1 MFELF
6 VLIIFGW
13 LFVKAIGLAF
23 KVSWGLAKI
32 LAVILFV
39 LSLPTLIGCLLMA
52 SGIILMIPI
61 ALIGTAF
68 GLLRAC
74 V

>member
-6 VLIIFGW
+6 VLIIFAW
-13 LFVKAIGLAF
+13 LFIKAVGLVF
-23 KVSWGLAKI
+23 KVSWGLVKI

-52 SGIILMIPI
+52 SGIVLMIPI

-68 GLLRAC
+68 GLLKAC
-74 V
+74 I

>member
-6 VLIIFGW
+6 VLIIFAW
-13 LFVKAIGLAF
+13 LFIKAVGLVF

-52 SGIILMIPI
+52 SGIVLMIPI

-68 GLLRAC
+68 GLLKAC
-74 V
+74 I

>member
-13 LFVKAIGLAF
+13 LFIKAIGLVF

-52 SGIILMIPI
+52 SGIVLMIPI

-68 GLLRAC
+68 GLLRVC

>member
-6 VLIIFGW
+6 VLIIFAW
-13 LFVKAIGLAF
+13 LFIKAVGLVF

-32 LAVILFV
+32 LAVIIFV

-52 SGIILMIPI
+52 SGIVLMIPI

-68 GLLRAC
+68 GLLKAC
-74 V
+74 I

>member
-13 LFVKAIGLAF
+13 LFIKAIGLIF
-23 KVSWGLAKI
+23 KVTWGLAKI

-39 LSLPTLIGCLLMA
+39 LSLPTLVGCLLMA
-52 SGIILMIPI
+52 SGFILLIPI

-68 GLLRAC
+68 GILKAC
-74 V
+74 I

>member
-13 LFVKAIGLAF
+13 LFIKAIGLVF
-23 KVSWGLAKI
+23 KVTWGLAKI

-39 LSLPTLIGCLLMA
+39 LSLPTLVGCLLMA
-52 SGIILMIPI
+52 SGFILLIPI

-68 GLLRAC
+68 GILKAC
-74 V
+74 I

>member
-13 LFVKAIGLAF
+13 LFIKAIGLVF

-32 LAVILFV
+32 LAVILFI

-52 SGIILMIPI
+52 SGIVLMIPI

-68 GLLRAC
+68 WLLRAC